1 MRVRACTK
9 TFEGRQVLSVPDIPL
24 TLGKI
29 YALAGANGSGK
40 STFARRL
47 GFCNLLIL
55 DEPTAAMDR
64 ESAILAEGLIDSHRW
79 KTGCT
84 VLLITHDLQQARRL
98 ADEARFFWRG
108 QLWEQGTAKRVL
120 CTPER
125 EETRQFLTFYG
136 GSTSSAGQPGKS

>member
-47 GFCNLLIL
+47 
-55 DEPTAAMDR
+55 
-64 ESAILAEGLIDSHRW
+64 
-79 KTGCT
+79 
-84 VLLITHDLQQARRL
+84 
-98 ADEARFFWRG
+98 ADEAWFFWRG

-136 GSTSSAGQPGKS
+136 GSTSSAGQPGKSCVARQNF